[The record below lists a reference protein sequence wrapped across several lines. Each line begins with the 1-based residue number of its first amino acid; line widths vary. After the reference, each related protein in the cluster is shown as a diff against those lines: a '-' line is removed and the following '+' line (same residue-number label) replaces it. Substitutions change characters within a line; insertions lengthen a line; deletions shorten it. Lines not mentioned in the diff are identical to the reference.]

1 MLFNL
6 DVTVQKYFINPQK
19 TSTKVAL
26 GLKINEIIWIF
37 AS

>member
-6 DVTVQKYFINPQK
+6 DVDIQKRFINPQK

-26 GLKINEIIWIF
+26 GLKVNEII
-37 AS
+37 